1 MAPFYTHDPDD
12 ELLAAAGP
20 GYVYLELPE
29 YLLDRLSRE
38 GLDVSRGMIGPPHQ
52 IERSKAEVA
61 KHDDCYTPENISETL
76 DLLARSTWK
85 RELPT
90 RELMEAT
97 RKLAHAPGADYSPE
111 ECREAAAYHYYH
123 AMYSALCANFSEE
136 SAMRLLHKAQG
147 AEHEEEIFEE
157 EEIDLELFEEEPAV
171 EVPWYLLSSWL
182 RLGYREG
189 WRMAEAFGTKSKRG
203 LAPHYIRRVIKRGEQ
218 P

>member
-1 MAPFYTHDPDD
+1 MTPFYTPDPSDP
-12 ELLAAAGP
+12 LLQQAGAD
-20 GYVYLELPE
+20 YVYLELPE
-29 YLLDRLSRE
+29 YLFDRLYRE
-38 GLDVSRGMIGPPHQ
+38 GLDVSRGMIGPSHQ

-61 KHDDCYTPENISETL
+61 KHDEHYAPEHISETL

-85 RELPT
+85 PELPT

-97 RKLAHAPGADYSPE
+97 RELAHEPGADYTPE
-111 ECREAAAYHYYH
+111 EFREAAAYHYYH
-123 AMYSALCANFSEE
+123 AMYIALCANYSEE
-136 SAMRLLHKAQG
+136 SAMRLLHKIQG
-147 AEHEEEIFEE
+147 AEHD